1 VRGEKLGK
9 RKDMEEYEQVD
20 QDCTRIRIVNA
31 WSTRKNVV
39 VATRVDSGNFTM
51 GLSIGIRCR
60 MDPWDLL

>member
-1 VRGEKLGK
+1 
-9 RKDMEEYEQVD
+9 MEEYEQVD
-20 QDCTRIRIVNA
+20 QDCTRFRIVNA